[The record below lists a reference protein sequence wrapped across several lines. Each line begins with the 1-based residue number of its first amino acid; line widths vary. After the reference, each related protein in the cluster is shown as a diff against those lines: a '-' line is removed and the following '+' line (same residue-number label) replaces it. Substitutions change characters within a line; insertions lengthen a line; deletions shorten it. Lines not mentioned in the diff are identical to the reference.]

1 MSHDKAYL
9 HDIIES
15 FERAMGYL
23 GTLTER
29 DLAADQMTQDA
40 IIRRIEIV
48 GEATKR
54 LSDGMRNANPQVPW
68 REMAGMRDILIHGYD
83 RVDVVRVHSVVTV
96 RMPVVIDELKRIRD
110 TLPDPE

>member
-9 HDIIES
+9 HDIVES
-15 FERAMGYL
+15 FEWATAYL
-23 GTLTER
+23 GTLTVRE
-29 DLAADQMTQDA
+29 LAADQQKQDA

-54 LSDGMRNANPQVPW
+54 LSQAIRSAHPHVPW

-83 RVDVVRVHSVVTV
+83 RVDVVRVYSTVTV
-96 RMPVVIDELKRIRD
+96 RMPELIDELKRLRD
-110 TLPDPE
+110 ALPDPE

>member
-9 HDIIES
+9 HDIVES

-23 GTLTER
+23 GTLTVSQ
-29 DLAADQMTQDA
+29 LAADQEKQDA

-54 LSDGMRNANPQVPW
+54 LSEDLRSANPQVPW

-83 RVDVVRVHSVVTV
+83 RVDVVRIHSAVTM
-96 RMPVVIDELKRIRD
+96 RMPELIDELKRIRD
-110 TLPDPE
+110 ALPDPD

>member
-9 HDIIES
+9 HDIVES
-15 FERAMGYL
+15 FELAMTYL
-23 GTLTER
+23 GARTARELS
-29 DLAADQMTQDA
+29 ADQQTQDA

-54 LSDGMRNANPQVPW
+54 LSQDLRNANPQVPW

-83 RVDVVRVHSVVTV
+83 RVDVVRVLSTVTV
-96 RMPVVIDELKRIRD
+96 RMPELIDEL
-110 TLPDPE
+110 